1 MHPNLEMD
9 SWRILS
15 GGRLLEWEFAIMQ
28 ETNLLR
34 RGAWVRT
41 GYNPCPDRSSRTNL
55 DPISSKQEFQR
66 TTFVEA
72 CPDSTLVCLDTRGIE
87 LRNHSGIRT
96 GQEGTGTP
104 PPKNS
109 GFLFKD
115 LLWASDVMGKMWE
128 HWDVF
133 SKFCIEEF
141 ESWIV

>member
-96 GQEGTGTP
+96 GQEAMGHRRVKTLVFYLKTCYEPLMLWEKCGNTET
-104 PPKNS
+104 S
-109 GFLFKD
+109 FLSF
-115 LLWASDVMGKMWE
+115 V
-128 HWDVF
+128 
-133 SKFCIEEF
+133 
-141 ESWIV
+141 